1 MSVQYE
7 LSDLGKAC
15 PFRTGCPYLR
25 AVHASCTLSC
35 LIIGLRTFLAPVPQF
50 QDLHPSFGF
59 VMSRTVVTAITVL
72 TLAGF
77 AAAATGLM
85 YSTGSSDSSSQDLQP
100 LPFSHSRHAGELRID
115 CLYCHRA
122 AEVSPAAGVPS
133 MQLCMSCHMN
143 LAQENDGTRKLLA
156 YWKDRAPIPW
166 VRMHRLSDL
175 VYFTHEMHLNSGLQC
190 VNCHGNVDQMP
201 YTPRAASYEMGWC
214 LSCHQQRGASRDC
227 WTCHQ

>member
-1 MSVQYE
+1 M
-7 LSDLGKAC
+7 
-15 PFRTGCPYLR
+15 
-25 AVHASCTLSC
+25 
-35 LIIGLRTFLAPVPQF
+35 
-50 QDLHPSFGF
+50 
-59 VMSRTVVTAITVL
+59 AIAVL
-72 TLAGF
+72 TLAGL

-122 AEVSPAAGVPS
+122 AEVSPATGVPS

-143 LAQENDGTRKLLA
+143 LAQENDRTRQLLA

-166 VRMHRLSDL
+166 VRMHRLSDV